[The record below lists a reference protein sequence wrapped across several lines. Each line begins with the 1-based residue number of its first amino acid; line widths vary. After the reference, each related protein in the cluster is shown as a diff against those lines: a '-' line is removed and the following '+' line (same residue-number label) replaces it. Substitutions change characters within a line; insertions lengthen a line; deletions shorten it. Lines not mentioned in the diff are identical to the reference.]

1 MFADMGTT
9 TDLSRKVAEA
19 VAEALASADI
29 SVLAAAERTGI
40 PRTTLDRC
48 LKGTRAFDIPELE
61 LVAELLGRPAA
72 DFLLTEG
79 AAA

>member
-1 MFADMGTT
+1 MGTT

-19 VAEALASADI
+19 VVEALASADI

-40 PRTTLDRC
+40 ARMTLDRC
-48 LKGTRAFDIPELE
+48 LKGTRAFDIVELE
-61 LVAELLGRPAA
+61 LVAQMLGRSAA
-72 DFLLTEG
+72 DFLLVEG